1 MHRSGIDLCAKVRR
15 RWTLGWLIPGCLILT
30 MGGNAMSED
39 QKTREIRLPAAFHRG
54 AVSLEQTLSTRRSV
68 REYSDQPLTLA
79 QISQLLWAAQGMTHP
94 GGFRTAPSAGAL
106 YPLAIYLIAGKVGGL
121 EAGIYQYVPH
131 RHALAVKA
139 LGEKRSALSQAALQ
153 QRAVSQAPATIL
165 LAAVYARTTG
175 RYGERG
181 KRYVHMEAG
190 HVAQNV
196 ALQAVSLGLGAVF
209 IGAFQDDLVQQAAG
223 LPAPQA
229 PLYLIPIG
237 R

>member
-1 MHRSGIDLCAKVRR
+1 M
-15 RWTLGWLIPGCLILT
+15 
-30 MGGNAMSED
+30 
-39 QKTREIRLPAAFHRG
+39 
-54 AVSLEQTLSTRRSV
+54 
-68 REYSDQPLTLA
+68 
-79 QISQLLWAAQGMTHP
+79 
-94 GGFRTAPSAGAL
+94 
-106 YPLAIYLIAGKVGGL
+106 

-131 RHALAVKA
+131 RHTLAAKA
-139 LGEKRSALSQAALQ
+139 LGEKRSVLSQAALQ

-181 KRYVHMEAG
+181 MRYVYMEAG

-196 ALQAVSLGLGAVF
+196 ALQAVSLGLGAVC